1 MLKLKFFIVLIL
13 VLSLALTG
21 CGPGSSKQPQPTP
34 VPPPALHSTTN
45 APSSE
50 STAVTANVQAVVRL
64 FLANDFAAAQKVML
78 LLPAEQAD
86 PKTQRMFADFSLHLN
101 KRLAL
106 EAKDAGVKTPV
117 TSISVSNLRAAE
129 TGVML
134 ADVSIRAAEELEAL
148 TLTVKA
154 TQMSGVW
161 LVDFAPF
168 MLALMDALGEE

>member
-1 MLKLKFFIVLIL
+1 
-13 VLSLALTG
+13 
-21 CGPGSSKQPQPTP
+21 
-34 VPPPALHSTTN
+34 
-45 APSSE
+45 
-50 STAVTANVQAVVRL
+50 
-64 FLANDFAAAQKVML
+64 ML

-148 TLTVKA
+148 TLTVKT

>member
-1 MLKLKFFIVLIL
+1 MSKVKVFLLL
-13 VLSLALTG
+13 VVILSLLITG
-21 CGPGSSKQPQPTP
+21 CDLGAPPQKTPITAPADSPPQITPASSAESAD
-34 VPPPALHSTTN
+34 VN
-45 APSSE
+45 AVVQS
-50 STAVTANVQAVVRL
+50 VVQA
-64 FLANDFAAAQKVML
+64 FLSNDFTAAQKVML